1 MDNPVRDAN
10 GAPKKN
16 LTWFLI
22 GGALLFAF
30 VAGYFVSTSLGGGN
44 AEQAVATDAPT
55 DALAFEDPASA
66 SAADQASTDTTVSE
80 PASTSVPNTV
90 DEQPAPAEVPE
101 PDEDL
106 PQGAFT
112 VSDSGEAD
120 TLPVDGSSPASEPSG
135 SEPAAPAP
143 STPSTTAPST
153 SPEPNSPATTQ
164 AATTTNSGTNNPRP
178 NNPTPTTTAPA
189 TPASTAA
196 PATAAPTTTAAP
208 PPTTAAARTSGGFYV
223 DPYNSA
229 AQWARNNASD
239 PRAATISSQIGSQA
253 IARWFGDWNGNV
265 RSDVN
270 QYVTEAHAAGGIPVL
285 VVYNIPD
292 RDCGQHS
299 SGGAANAGAYAQWIN
314 EVTAG
319 LGGRQATIVLEP
331 DSLAL
336 NDCAGPERDGSIS
349 SAVTTIK
356 SSCGECQVYLD
367 AGHSNWVGAG
377 EMANRLRNAGVLNAD
392 GFFTNVSNYQTTSAE
407 AAFGQQVL
415 NALGN
420 PAGLAQV
427 IDTSRNGNGA
437 NGEWCDPAGRAIG
450 EAPTPN
456 TGRSTVDAYIWI
468 KVPGEAD
475 GCLAGAGQFVPQRA
489 FDLARG

>member
-80 PASTSVPNTV
+80 PASSSVSNTV

-112 VSDSGEAD
+112 VSDSGEGD

-164 AATTTNSGTNNPRP
+164 AATTNNSGTNNP
-178 NNPTPTTTAPA
+178 TPTTSAPN
-189 TPASTAA
+189 TPRLPLRPPQQPHLLRPPPLPRRAAVSTS
-196 PATAAPTTTAAP
+196 TRTTAQRNGLA
-208 PPTTAAARTSGGFYV
+208 TTPRILV
-223 DPYNSA
+223 PRPSA
-229 AQWARNNASD
+229 HR
-239 PRAATISSQIGSQA
+239 
-253 IARWFGDWNGNV
+253 
-265 RSDVN
+265 
-270 QYVTEAHAAGGIPVL
+270 
-285 VVYNIPD
+285 
-292 RDCGQHS
+292 
-299 SGGAANAGAYAQWIN
+299 
-314 EVTAG
+314 
-319 LGGRQATIVLEP
+319 
-331 DSLAL
+331 LAL
-336 NDCAGPERDGSIS
+336 RPSPAGSATGTATFEATSIS
-349 SAVTTIK
+349 T
-356 SSCGECQVYLD
+356 
-367 AGHSNWVGAG
+367 
-377 EMANRLRNAGVLNAD
+377 
-392 GFFTNVSNYQTTSAE
+392 
-407 AAFGQQVL
+407 
-415 NALGN
+415 
-420 PAGLAQV
+420 
-427 IDTSRNGNGA
+427 
-437 NGEWCDPAGRAIG
+437 
-450 EAPTPN
+450 
-456 TGRSTVDAYIWI
+456 
-468 KVPGEAD
+468 
-475 GCLAGAGQFVPQRA
+475 
-489 FDLARG
+489 